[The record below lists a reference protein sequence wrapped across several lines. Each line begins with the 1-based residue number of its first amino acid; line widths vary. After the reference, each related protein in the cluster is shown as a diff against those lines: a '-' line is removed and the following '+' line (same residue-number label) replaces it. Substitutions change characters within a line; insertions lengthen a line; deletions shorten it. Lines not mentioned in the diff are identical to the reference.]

1 MADVLP
7 ADLVVLY
14 QVSFSFSLRGEM
26 QTSNLTL
33 NFIQDSFFT
42 FDTDQ
47 DGVILTRQLGELLR
61 LCGENPSEAE
71 VQVPSINLL
80 FYWKSVSCYFG

>member
-71 VQVPSINLL
+71 VQVQSINL
-80 FYWKSVSCYFG
+80 